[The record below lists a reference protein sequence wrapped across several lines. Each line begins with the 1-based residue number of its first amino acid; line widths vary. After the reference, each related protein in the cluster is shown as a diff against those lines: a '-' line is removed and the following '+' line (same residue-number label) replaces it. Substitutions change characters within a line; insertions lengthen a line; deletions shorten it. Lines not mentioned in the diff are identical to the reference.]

1 MIHGK
6 RLINTQSSVQV
17 IAQRSFHNSRATNRL
32 IAVAAIIVVILITA
46 TCSVFFN
53 LQNFS
58 TLQTQKSYGTTT
70 EIIFSNPSTAQL
82 TKLEESN
89 LVQKPL
95 YTSYRLGRLIGNP
108 GQSGLSIDLW
118 AVENWDT
125 WSSPLVSNL
134 QGHYPVEAGEVMLS
148 TWLLERF
155 EIEPVIGTE
164 ITFSVGWDDCDA
176 VQEETFYL
184 CGFYTDT
191 SYIDTTSKQKVFL
204 SAAVLAQRELPASIA
219 GFSVSAGSGQ
229 RDLNQVINQL
239 GLTEQQTVTVLSAG
253 KMSLQDMVLALA
265 VILFF
270 MVDGFLII
278 FNINSISVT
287 KDIQFYGLLKTI
299 GISPKQL
306 KRVIYYR
313 MTRIL
318 LMALPAGLLLG
329 CVITHWIVPLLL
341 GTLLEGFT
349 QANLH
354 WAVPVVS
361 AIFSCVMVF
370 FSFAMTARKVLA
382 VSPMAALRYTEEG
395 IKRKTSRSSDHA
407 TLPWMGLRNAFRHPT
422 KAFFVIGTFF
432 LSGVTFLLCMT
443 VLNGL
448 SVDEYVNFNTV
459 HDIALYNHMSRASF
473 SPQEEQSFTPEIIA
487 QLQGIEGVEAFRTT
501 KVVPIYE
508 QYSEEVYGDWYQIK
522 SEFEKSNGVEPT
534 DPQIWIDNPS
544 AAFWGLLVGVDRD
557 VITAYNQSAETPV
570 DIDAFEAG
578 EFLMTTG
585 MNGDGLHQGDM
596 ITFFVM
602 DTDQQFQLPIGGQ
615 LPLERDGMNGGAAP
629 WLVVSNKVI
638 DQYRPDAI
646 IYSIKID
653 SKPKYEQNILDQ
665 VMSLTERIPAISRTS
680 KIELAQS
687 LAEAKDSL
695 SKLSIFLTVVLFSI
709 GILNFINTMSANV
722 LNRQREFAAME
733 AVGATKRQVCQLV
746 VWEGFWYFVSTMI
759 LVLTFGSV
767 ADVLLFGLIQN
778 SLEFGVFSYPVLPLV
793 LYLLATLIPCGI
805 IPPGIYRKVGM
816 ESIIQRLRED

>member
-1 MIHGK
+1 MRHGK
-6 RLINTQSSVQV
+6 RLIKTQSSVQIV
-17 IAQRSFHNSRATNRL
+17 AQRSFHNSRATNRL

-58 TLQTQKSYGTTT
+58 TLQTLKSYGTTT

-204 SAAVLAQRELPASIA
+204 SAAVLAQHELPASIA

-318 LMALPAGLLLG
+318 LMALPTGLLLG
-329 CVITHWIVPLLL
+329 CIITQWIVPLLL
-341 GTLLEGFT
+341 GNLLEGFT

-361 AIFSCVMVF
+361 ALFSCAMIFV
-370 FSFAMTARKVLA
+370 SFAMTARKVLA
-382 VSPMAALRYTEEG
+382 VSPMAALRYTEES

-422 KAFFVIGTFF
+422 KA
-432 LSGVTFLLCMT
+432 
-443 VLNGL
+443 
-448 SVDEYVNFNTV
+448 
-459 HDIALYNHMSRASF
+459 
-473 SPQEEQSFTPEIIA
+473 
-487 QLQGIEGVEAFRTT
+487 
-501 KVVPIYE
+501 
-508 QYSEEVYGDWYQIK
+508 
-522 SEFEKSNGVEPT
+522 
-534 DPQIWIDNPS
+534 
-544 AAFWGLLVGVDRD
+544 
-557 VITAYNQSAETPV
+557 
-570 DIDAFEAG
+570 
-578 EFLMTTG
+578 
-585 MNGDGLHQGDM
+585 HQGDM

-615 LPLERDGMNGGAAP
+615 FPLERDGMNGGAAP

-665 VMSLTERIPAISRTS
+665 VMSLTEHIPAISRTS

-687 LAEAKDSL
+687 LAEVKDSL